1 MWLKICLQ
9 IGLAAGPDVAL
20 AQDPSLGTWRLNV
33 SQSKPGEAAVPKTMV
48 VREQEGKWI
57 RVTTV
62 FAQPG
67 AGGGGERR
75 ETYRMK
81 RDSQDYPVT
90 GALHYNSVSGI
101 AIDLQTLETV
111 FKQDG
116 REVSRCTAR
125 YARDGQTGEIRCAT
139 GDAKGKRTLS
149 VLAWDRE
156 GSEY

>member
-9 IGLAAGPDVAL
+9 IGLAVGPEVTM
-20 AQDPSLGTWRLNV
+20 AQDPSLGSWRLNV
-33 SQSKPGEAAVPKTMV
+33 TQSKLGDSVAPRSMV

-62 FAQPG
+62 FTQPA

-81 RDSQDYPVT
+81 RNSQDYPAT
-90 GALHYNSVSGI
+90 GALHYNSVSSI
-101 AIDLQTLETV
+101 SIDQQSVETV

-125 YARDGQTGEIRCAT
+125 YARDGQTAAIRCAT
-139 GDAKGKRTLS
+139 EGTKGRRALS

-156 GSEY
+156 GSE

>member
-1 MWLKICLQ
+1 
-9 IGLAAGPDVAL
+9 
-20 AQDPSLGTWRLNV
+20 
-33 SQSKPGEAAVPKTMV
+33 MV

-75 ETYRMK
+75 ETYRLK
-81 RDSQDYPVT
+81 RDSQDYPAT
-90 GALHYNSVSGI
+90 GALHYNSVSSI
-101 AIDLQTLETV
+101 SIDQQSVETV

-116 REVSRCTAR
+116 REVSRCTAH
-125 YARDGQTGEIRCAT
+125 YARDEQTAEIRCAT
-139 GDAKGKRTLS
+139 EGAKGKRALS

-156 GSEY
+156 GSE